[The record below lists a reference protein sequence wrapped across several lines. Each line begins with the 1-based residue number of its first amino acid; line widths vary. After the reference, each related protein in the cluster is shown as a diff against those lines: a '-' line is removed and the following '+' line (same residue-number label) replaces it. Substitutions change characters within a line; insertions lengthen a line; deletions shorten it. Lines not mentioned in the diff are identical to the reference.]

1 MPPQPPHSQTTP
13 LVLFKPHFEAK
24 NREKTIN
31 NIQTFRNYLMYHIKC
46 SKAYMHDR
54 MRKRVDSLLQVLNR
68 ARAEPLE
75 PREKKTITGKTFK
88 AVPLAR
94 GPTPGGPRPAVPKR
108 P

>member
-1 MPPQPPHSQTTP
+1 
-13 LVLFKPHFEAK
+13 
-24 NREKTIN
+24 
-31 NIQTFRNYLMYHIKC
+31 MYHIKC

-68 ARAEPLE
+68 AKAEPLE
-75 PREKKTITGKTFK
+75 PKEKRTITGKTFK
-88 AVPLAR
+88 QPTLAGK